1 MALSTP
7 GIGSGLDISG
17 IVDKL
22 MAIEQAPLSKI
33 NTKLVGL
40 QAQVSAYGSLKSAV
54 SSFRDAVSALAD
66 ASKFKVFS
74 ATSSDVTKLT
84 ASASSAAGK
93 GVYNVEVVRLAE
105 NHRMAASTTYAD
117 TSSATVGA
125 SGDSMTLTVGSNTF
139 TVGIGGKTLAAVRDA
154 INTAS
159 DNKGVTA
166 SILKDDSGYHLSLS
180 ANDTGSSHALAVSYS
195 GTDPFALNTLNT
207 DRNTSGSFTA
217 ADLDASVKLENT
229 FTVTS
234 SSNTLTDSV
243 EGVTLN
249 LVAVG
254 TTTVKVDRNTA
265 GIQSSVQAMTK
276 AYSSLISTMAKMKG
290 DVLKTDTSA
299 VSNMADQLRNVLST
313 NVSVGGSF
321 SNAFQIG
328 ISTQKTGTLAL
339 DSTVL
344 NNAITNDPE
353 GFASLFSDTTNG
365 LAVRLTQLADRFLA
379 TNGVLDGRSQG
390 LDSAIQSANAQK
402 ERLTQRLTVVK
413 ARLTKQYNS
422 LDSLVSGLQ
431 RTGNLVTQQL
441 DTLTAAQ
448 RK

>member
-1 MALSTP
+1 
-7 GIGSGLDISG
+7 
-17 IVDKL
+17 
-22 MAIEQAPLSKI
+22 
-33 NTKLVGL
+33 
-40 QAQVSAYGSLKSAV
+40 
-54 SSFRDAVSALAD
+54 
-66 ASKFKVFS
+66 
-74 ATSSDVTKLT
+74 
-84 ASASSAAGK
+84 
-93 GVYNVEVVRLAE
+93 
-105 NHRMAASTTYAD
+105 
-117 TSSATVGA
+117 
-125 SGDSMTLTVGSNTF
+125 
-139 TVGIGGKTLAAVRDA
+139 
-154 INTAS
+154 
-159 DNKGVTA
+159 
-166 SILKDDSGYHLSLS
+166 
-180 ANDTGSSHALAVSYS
+180 VSYS

-254 TTTVKVDRNTA
+254 TTTVKVERNTA

-390 LDSAIQSANAQK
+390 LDSAIQSATAQK